1 MKSNFF
7 DFRNKT
13 IVVVGSSGLI
23 GKEIV
28 KAFKKFNAK
37 IVKID
42 LKGDKETL
50 IIKSKKAKK
59 QIDELEKHLKKI
71 KKFHIFVNCSYP
83 KNISWKKMTFNR
95 KNYDSFSEN
104 ISLHLNN
111 YCYISKI
118 VAEKMKKDKVK
129 GSIINFSSIY
139 GIVAQDLNIYS
150 GTKMTE
156 NIAYG
161 SIKAGIINF
170 TKLLSSY
177 YSKFDIRANCIS
189 PGGVFEPS
197 MSKQFISNYKKRVPI
212 KRLAKSW
219 EIAYPVLF
227 LASNASSY
235 MSGTNLVVDGGWT
248 SI

>member
-1 MKSNFF
+1 METSVIT
-7 DFRNKT
+7 KT
-13 IVVVGSSGLI
+13 FSDLSALLISFSS
-23 GKEIV
+23 
-28 KAFKKFNAK
+28 
-37 IVKID
+37 
-42 LKGDKETL
+42 L
-50 IIKSKKAKK
+50 IIATTFASV
-59 QIDELEKHLKKI
+59 L
-71 KKFHIFVNCSYP
+71 NCSYP

-170 TKLLSSY
+170 TKL
-177 YSKFDIRANCIS
+177 I
-189 PGGVFEPS
+189 
-197 MSKQFISNYKKRVPI
+197 
-212 KRLAKSW
+212 
-219 EIAYPVLF
+219 
-227 LASNASSY
+227 
-235 MSGTNLVVDGGWT
+235 
-248 SI
+248 